1 MRQHEHA
8 LHTQLEEDDFIFAL
22 RGCGLGINSADP
34 AFANRAR
41 QHRRSVLSASHRR
54 GSSSR
59 PRMPSTSGYMAAAGA
74 AAAALF
80 FVLWWML
87 HNSGDEA
94 PWVPAGLAASVVM
107 LVAVAA
113 REVVMRRAWTR
124 YILEQG
130 THDQTIKGTRKHG
143 SSGSS
148 SGGGS
153 GESLNSHSSRL
164 RAINKQSSE
173 AGAVGAPPEAHLEV
187 YHACK
192 DFLAT
197 ADEALR
203 STSTAER
210 RMALRA
216 GQEHVR
222 ALQKHH
228 LLTWARSASRS
239 LTHEAQR
246 RVSVADKIEM
256 AGRAL
261 DVIDAALKV
270 YPDEAEL
277 RESELAVREFVASVK
292 VGRWV
297 ELAERAAFKQ
307 QYERAIERYR
317 DALFYLSRE
326 QMKEEVRSETAERIG
341 REIEL
346 LRARLQLD
354 DGTAKPGTPASPK
367 QRRGRAGR

>member
-1 MRQHEHA
+1 
-8 LHTQLEEDDFIFAL
+8 
-22 RGCGLGINSADP
+22 
-34 AFANRAR
+34 
-41 QHRRSVLSASHRR
+41 
-54 GSSSR
+54 
-59 PRMPSTSGYMAAAGA
+59 MAAAGA
-74 AAAALF
+74 TAAALF

-148 SGGGS
+148 SSSGS
-153 GESLNSHSSRL
+153 GSSESLNSHSSRL

-173 AGAVGAPPEAHLEV
+173 ADAVGAPPEAHLEV

-203 STSTAER
+203 SASTAER

-246 RVSVADKIEM
+246 RVSVSDKIET

-346 LRARLQLD
+346 LRVHLQMED
-354 DGTAKPGTPASPK
+354 ATAKPSAPASPK
-367 QRRGRAGR
+367 RRRGKAGR

>member
-1 MRQHEHA
+1 
-8 LHTQLEEDDFIFAL
+8 
-22 RGCGLGINSADP
+22 
-34 AFANRAR
+34 
-41 QHRRSVLSASHRR
+41 
-54 GSSSR
+54 
-59 PRMPSTSGYMAAAGA
+59 MAAAGA
-74 AAAALF
+74 TAAALF

-130 THDQTIKGTRKHG
+130 THDQSIKGTRKHG
-143 SSGSS
+143 SSSSS
-148 SGGGS
+148 SGS
-153 GESLNSHSSRL
+153 SETHNSHSSRL

-173 AGAVGAPPEAHLEV
+173 ADAVGSSPEAHLEV

-203 STSTAER
+203 ATSTAER

-228 LLTWARSASRS
+228 LLTWARGASRS

-246 RVSVADKIEM
+246 RVTVADKIEM

-341 REIEL
+341 LEIEL
-346 LRARLQLD
+346 LRARLQVD
-354 DGTAKPGTPASPK
+354 DGRAKQGAPASPK
-367 QRRGRAGR
+367 RRRGKAGR

>member
-1 MRQHEHA
+1 M
-8 LHTQLEEDDFIFAL
+8 
-22 RGCGLGINSADP
+22 GINSADP

-41 QHRRSVLSASHRR
+41 QHRRSVLNASQRR
-54 GSSSR
+54 GGASR

-74 AAAALF
+74 TAAALF

-107 LVAVAA
+107 LVAAAA

-130 THDQTIKGTRKHG
+130 TRDQSIKGARKPG

-148 SGGGS
+148 DA
-153 GESLNSHSSRL
+153 LNSHSARL
-164 RAINKQSSE
+164 RALNKQSSE
-173 AGAVGAPPEAHLEV
+173 ADAAGALPEAHLEA

-192 DFLAT
+192 EFLANT
-197 ADEALR
+197 DEALR
-203 STSTAER
+203 STSIAER

-228 LLTWARSASRS
+228 LLTWARTSSRT

-246 RVSVADKIEM
+246 RISVPEKIETAM
-256 AGRAL
+256 RAL
-261 DVIDAALKV
+261 EVIDAALKV
-270 YPDEAEL
+270 YPEEPEL

-307 QYERAIERYR
+307 QYTRAIDRYR

-326 QMKEEVRSETAERIG
+326 QMKEEVRAEAAERIR

-346 LRARLQLD
+346 LRARLEMD
-354 DGTAKPGTPASPK
+354 DLSLKPTAHAPPK
-367 QRRGRAGR
+367 RRRGKKS